1 MAEGPLPLTASH
13 SHLFRGARLS
23 LDRSRVDL
31 PLEPCA
37 VRVAFSDG
45 VEVPAELLATAGGDA
60 LLLSVPS
67 YRTSAGNTLEAALW
81 PIASVDAAT
90 DADQVTLRLGPR
102 IA

>member
-1 MAEGPLPLTASH
+1 MADRPLPLTTAY

-23 LDRSRVDL
+23 ADRARVGL

-45 VEVPAELLATAGGDA
+45 VEVPAELLAGTGGD

-67 YRTSAGNTLEAALW
+67 YRTSAGTTLDAALW
-81 PIASVDAAT
+81 PIASVDDG
-90 DADQVTLRLGPR
+90 DAGLITVRLGPR
-102 IA
+102 LA

>member
-1 MAEGPLPLTASH
+1 MADRPLPLTTAY

-23 LDRSRVDL
+23 ADRARVGL

-45 VEVPAELLATAGGDA
+45 VEVPAELLAAGDDA

-67 YRTSAGNTLEAALW
+67 HRTSAGTTLEAALW
-81 PIASVDAAT
+81 PIAAVADAA
-90 DADQVTLRLGPR
+90 DGDLVTLRLGPR
-102 IA
+102 IV